1 MNPASGVH
9 KNSTGPAI
17 SRALATRPT
26 GIAAGNLRAQLGV
39 AQRGRRHI
47 RRHPSR
53 RHTVYPIPFG
63 ANSLDRLFVRLISAP
78 FVTA

>member
-17 SRALATRPT
+17 SRALATRPR
-26 GIAAGNLRAQLGV
+26 GIAGGNLLAQLGV
-39 AQRGRRHI
+39 GQRGCRHI
-47 RRHPSR
+47 RRHPPR
-53 RHTVYPIPFG
+53 RHTVYPNPLG
-63 ANSLDRLFVRLISAP
+63 ASSLDRLFVRLISAP